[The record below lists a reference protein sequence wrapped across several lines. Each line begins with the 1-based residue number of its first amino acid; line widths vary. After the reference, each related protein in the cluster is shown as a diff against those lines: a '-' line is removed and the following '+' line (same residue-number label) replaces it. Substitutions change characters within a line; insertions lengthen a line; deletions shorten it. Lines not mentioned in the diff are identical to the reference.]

1 MKGSCLIIF
10 VLSLHLH
17 GGTLPRVL
25 ERAVPKITILGHRAS
40 DQTSEFLPQSVGIE
54 EGRSTQSTLAQVLK
68 KSASIHV
75 QESGAEGATP
85 ILSIRGQ
92 DPIQTRFFLEGLPLT
107 DAQFNSNVAA
117 QVPMEVLSG
126 VDIYPSG
133 IPAFLGE
140 DGLGGGVN
148 LRLSDAKKIAVGGGV
163 RGGSHEFGRV
173 HAQAISNGF
182 VHLDYSRSNE
192 DFLYFDDNGTPF
204 NPDDDSFS
212 RRNNNRFRKVT
223 AFPVISL
230 LSEKDHRLRWKSLNT
245 YGETEIPG
253 SIRLPMK
260 GKLTQFYHFSGLSSG
275 LQWDDNFSQQSNLL
289 WRVDL
294 QDLKTEGQSGSA
306 VSESATSD
314 AIYLGLKT
322 ALRWK
327 LGNGHELE
335 TISGISADRYRRE
348 ESQSP
353 DDKTTKHRLAVPLGI
368 SVKLI
373 LSGVELRPAILSHYY
388 DYSISGTSVFDGTPF
403 APKRSSGYFLASPRL
418 AVICRPFSLLQLR
431 SSVGSF
437 YRAPS
442 MYELHGSSYGITP
455 SPDLLPERALKADV
469 GFDAEIQKPLPWVR
483 NLKFSYTYFFSRAR
497 DLIIY
502 QENSRATQV
511 ASNMGIATLQG
522 HEIET
527 QALTSW
533 KVGGRAGISL
543 LNTENSSDISYQ
555 NGKKLPHRP
564 FYTLHAG
571 LNYDI
576 QRVSVGYSF
585 LLRGPSF
592 WDVANLKQMGVISDH
607 NLSASWDTKDWG
619 TLGLEIRNL
628 LNELAVPA
636 SFSSL
641 SGNILDNTTGYPGYP
656 APGRKVYVS
665 WKYEI

>member
-1 MKGSCLIIF
+1 ML
-10 VLSLHLH
+10 LSFHLH
-17 GGTLPRVL
+17 GGTRPPVL
-25 ERAVPKITILGHRAS
+25 EREVPKITILGHRES
-40 DQTSEFLPQSVGIE
+40 EQTSEFSSQSIGID
-54 EGRSTQSTLAQVLK
+54 EGRSTQSTLAQILK

-75 QESGAEGATP
+75 QESGGEGAPP

-92 DPIQTRFFLEGLPLT
+92 DPIQTRFFLEGMPLT
-107 DAQFNSNVAA
+107 DAQFNSHVAA
-117 QVPMEVLSG
+117 QVPLETLSG
-126 VDIYPSG
+126 VDIYPAG

-148 LRLSDAKKIAVGGGV
+148 LRLLDEKKNAVGGGA
-163 RGGSHEFGRV
+163 RGGSYEFGRV

-192 DFLYFDDNGTPF
+192 NFLYFDDNGTPF

-212 RRNNNRFRKVT
+212 RRDNNRFRKVT
-223 AFPVISL
+223 AFPVLSL
-230 LSEKDHRLRWKSLNT
+230 LSDKDHRLRWKSLNT

-253 SIRLPMK
+253 PIRLPMK
-260 GKLTQFYHFSGLSSG
+260 GKLTQFYHLSGLSSD
-275 LQWDDNFSQQSNLL
+275 LQWDNSFSQQSDLL

-294 QDLKTEGQSGSA
+294 QDLKTESPSGS
-306 VSESATSD
+306 VVPESTTSD
-314 AIYLGLKT
+314 AMYLGLKT

-327 LGNGHELE
+327 LGKGHELG
-335 TISGISADRYRRE
+335 TLSGISVDRYRRE
-348 ESQSP
+348 ESQHP

-368 SVKLI
+368 SAKLT

-388 DYSISGTSVFDGTPF
+388 DYSISGTSAFDGTPF
-403 APKRSSGYFLASPRL
+403 APKRSSGYFLVSPRL
-418 AVICRPFSLLQLR
+418 AVICRPFSSLQLR

-442 MYELHGSSYGITP
+442 MVELHGSSYGITP
-455 SPDLLPERALKADV
+455 SPELLPEHAFKGEW

-502 QENSRATQV
+502 QENSRSTQV
-511 ASNMGIATLQG
+511 ASNVGIATLRG
-522 HEIET
+522 HEIQT
-527 QALTSW
+527 QALTRW
-533 KVGGRAGISL
+533 NVGGHAGISL
-543 LNTENSSDISYQ
+543 LHTENSSDISYQ
-555 NGKKLPHRP
+555 KGKELPRRP

-571 LNYDI
+571 LNYVI
-576 QRVSVGYSF
+576 NKVSIGYAF
-585 LLRGPSF
+585 LLRGPFF
-592 WDVANLKQMGVISDH
+592 WDVANLKQMGVTSDH
-607 NLSASWDTKDWG
+607 GLNASWDTKDWG
-619 TLGLEIRNL
+619 TLSLEIRNL
-628 LNELAVPA
+628 FNTLAAPA

-656 APGRKVYVS
+656 APGRRMYIS